1 MQGGTITTHTT
12 SIAKNKP
19 FLPAPV
25 TFPPLF
31 PALIVSR
38 RSGLTIF
45 LPLILLVVFRST
57 PLGGILVTRHE
68 DVRMD
73 GATIRFVYAAENT
86 TENKQLFFAQPAS
99 QRNFLANEVANEDND
114 IHVSKHV
121 Q

>member
-1 MQGGTITTHTT
+1 
-12 SIAKNKP
+12 
-19 FLPAPV
+19 
-25 TFPPLF
+25 
-31 PALIVSR
+31 
-38 RSGLTIF
+38 
-45 LPLILLVVFRST
+45 
-57 PLGGILVTRHE
+57 
-68 DVRMD
+68 MD